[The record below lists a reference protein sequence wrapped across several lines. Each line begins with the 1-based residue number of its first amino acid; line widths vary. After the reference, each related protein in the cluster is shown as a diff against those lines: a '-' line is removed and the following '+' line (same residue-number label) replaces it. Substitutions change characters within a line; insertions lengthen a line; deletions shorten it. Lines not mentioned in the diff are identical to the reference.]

1 MEFEENKYY
10 DSVMGKYLIILI
22 EMPLYQYRCNKIFIE
37 QFDRKDRAIGIYEAM
52 NEMADIG
59 EKIIC
64 VNFEVGFSVQQSE
77 NLHYISGKNTYYL
90 SPLPCD
96 YLFVYNRLPQADLD
110 KIIDY
115 YNPKFI
121 YYC

>member
-10 DSVMGKYLIILI
+10 DSVMSKYLIILI

-77 NLHYISGKNTYYL
+77 NFALYFRKKHLL
-90 SPLPCD
+90 SKS
-96 YLFVYNRLPQADLD
+96 FAM
-110 KIIDY
+110 
-115 YNPKFI
+115 
-121 YYC
+121 